1 MNNISLYPMSIEKL
15 ISHFNSYLPLNMEET
30 DAVTKN
36 ANERKIKRRQFIL
49 QEGDRCKHYN
59 FIVSGCFK
67 MYNVDKAGKEH
78 NVQFGAENAW
88 ITDMAS
94 FHSVKPA
101 DFKNLNAGKP
111 SQLFIEAVEPS
122 VIIQI
127 ELRDLVFLFE
137 KYPKFNRIFRVIV
150 ENNFIE
156 LQNRILQNISMTAE
170 ERYLSF
176 LEQYPDL
183 SNRLPNI
190 QIASFLGI
198 TPEFL
203 SNIRKNIAG
212 N

>member
-1 MNNISLYPMSIEKL
+1 MSIQKL
-15 ISHFNSYLPLNMEET
+15 ITHFNSYLPLNMEET
-30 DAVTKN
+30 AAVTKR

-67 MYNVDKAGKEH
+67 MYNVDNVGKEH
-78 NVQFGAENAW
+78 NLQFGTENAW
-88 ITDMAS
+88 ITDMSS
-94 FHSVKPA
+94 FHSVEPT
-101 DFKNLNAGKP
+101 DFKNPNAGKP
-111 SQLFIEAVEPS
+111 SQLFIEALEPS

-127 ELRDLVFLFE
+127 EQRDLIFLFE
-137 KYPKFNRIFRVIV
+137 KFPKFNRIFRVIV

-156 LQNRILQNISMTAE
+156 LQNRIFQNISMTAE

-183 SNRLPNI
+183 SNRLPNT

-203 SNIRKNIAG
+203 SNIRKSIAAK
-212 N
+212 

>member
-1 MNNISLYPMSIEKL
+1 MKNISLYSMPIQKL
-15 ISHFNSYLPLNMEET
+15 ISHFNSYLSLNIEET
-30 DAVTKN
+30 AAVTKI
-36 ANERKIKRRQFIL
+36 ATERKIKRRQFIL

-67 MYNVDKAGKEH
+67 MYNVDNAGKEH
-78 NVQFGAENAW
+78 NLQFGAENAW

-94 FHSVKPA
+94 FHSVKPV
-101 DFKNLNAGKP
+101 DFKKPNAGQP

-127 ELRDLVFLFE
+127 EQKDLIFLFE
-137 KYPKFNRIFRVIV
+137 NFPKFNRIFRVIV

-156 LQNRILQNISMTAE
+156 LQNRMLQNISMTAE

-183 SNRLPNI
+183 SNRLPNT

-203 SNIRKNIAG
+203 SNIRKSIADK
-212 N
+212 

>member
-1 MNNISLYPMSIEKL
+1 
-15 ISHFNSYLPLNMEET
+15 MEET
-30 DAVTKN
+30 DAITKI

-67 MYNVDKAGKEH
+67 MYNVDTAGKEH
-78 NVQFGAENAW
+78 NLQFGAENAW
-88 ITDMAS
+88 LTDMAS
-94 FHSVKPA
+94 FHSIKPV
-101 DFKNLNAGKP
+101 DFNNPNAGKP

-127 ELRDLVFLFE
+127 EQRDLVFLFE
-137 KYPKFNRIFRVIV
+137 KYPKFNRIFRIIV

-156 LQNRILQNISMTAE
+156 LQSRILQNISLTAE

-183 SNRLPNI
+183 SNRLPNT

-203 SNIRKNIAG
+203 SNIRKSIAG
-212 N
+212 K

>member
-1 MNNISLYPMSIEKL
+1 MSIQKL
-15 ISHFNSYLPLNMEET
+15 ITHFNSYLPLNMEET
-30 DAVTKN
+30 DAVAKK

-78 NVQFGAENAW
+78 NVQFGAENTW

-94 FHSVKPA
+94 FHSVNPA
-101 DFKNLNAGKP
+101 DFKNPNAGKP

-127 ELRDLVFLFE
+127 ERENLVFLFE

-183 SNRLPNI
+183 SNRLPNT

-203 SNIRKNIAG
+203 SNIRKSIAG